1 MAHSIEIW
9 RAAISTARSFLLLA
23 KGAGSEELPP
33 ADEGDLVL
41 AELCRR
47 YPGLSR
53 ELAEYLA
60 R

>member
-23 KGAGSEELPP
+23 KGADGERLPP
-33 ADEGDLVL
+33 PDGNDVVL
-41 AELCRR
+41 AELSRR
-47 YPGLSR
+47 YPGLPR
-53 ELAEYLA
+53 EILEYLA